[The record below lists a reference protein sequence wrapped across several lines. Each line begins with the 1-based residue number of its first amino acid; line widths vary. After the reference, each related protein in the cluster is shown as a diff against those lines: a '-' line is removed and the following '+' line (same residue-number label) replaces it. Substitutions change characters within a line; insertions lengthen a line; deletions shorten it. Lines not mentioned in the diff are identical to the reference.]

1 MKPMKVVI
9 SGSLLALAFSTGF
22 AAGNSAG
29 QAAAYLKLGVDA
41 RILGM
46 GGAGSTVSRDV
57 NATYWNPAGLANI
70 TGREIAAMHT
80 SLSLDRNYNSFSYAA
95 PVGERG
101 WVLGAAYHRF
111 SIDGIPETRVHSFD
125 VDGNGRLDDP
135 ILVGDTLAGN
145 TVVNASDP
153 GRTVAPVQIFSYFED
168 AESFISFSAAK
179 QICDKLYFGGTTR
192 FLRQELFNADAD
204 GYGIDFG
211 LHYDFSERAQFG
223 FSMRNMY
230 SSLDWSTG
238 RRDEVP
244 MTTTIGGAV
253 KLKSGI
259 RLAADVVKRESE
271 KADVRIGAEKW
282 FKDKYGLRLG
292 NNEGD
297 FTVGASAKLNEW
309 SFDYAYNDQDLG
321 SVQRISLK
329 RSF

>member
-57 NATYWNPAGLANI
+57 NATYWNPAGLTNVK
-70 TGREIAAMHT
+70 GREVAAMHT
-80 SLSLDRNYNSFSYAA
+80 SLSLDRNYNSFSYAM
-95 PVGERG
+95 PLGERG

-111 SIDGIPETRVHSFD
+111 SVDGIPETRIHNYD
-125 VDGNGRLDDP
+125 VDQNGRDDDP

-145 TVVNASDP
+145 AVVNATDP

-179 QICDKLYFGGTTR
+179 QICDKLFFGGTTR

-204 GYGIDFG
+204 GYGVDFG
-211 LHYDFSERAQFG
+211 LHYDFSEKAQFG
-223 FSMRNMY
+223 ISMRNMF

-259 RLAADVVKRESE
+259 QLVADVVKRESE
-271 KADVRIGAEKW
+271 KTDVRLGAEKW

>member
-9 SGSLLALAFSTGF
+9 SSSILALAFSTGF

-57 NATYWNPAGLANI
+57 NATYWNPAGLANVK
-70 TGREIAAMHT
+70 GRELAAMHT
-80 SLSLDRNYNSFSYAA
+80 SLSLDRNYNSFSYAT

-111 SIDGIPETRVHSFD
+111 SVDGIPETRIHNYD
-125 VDGNGRLDDP
+125 VDQNGREDDP
-135 ILVGDTLAGN
+135 ILVGDTLDVNGR
-145 TVVNASDP
+145 VVDYP
-153 GRTVAPVQIFSYFED
+153 GRAVAPVQIFSYFED

-179 QICDKLYFGGTTR
+179 QICDKLFFGGTTR

-204 GYGIDFG
+204 GYGIDLG
-211 LHYDFSERAQFG
+211 LHYDFSEKAQFG
-223 FSMRNMY
+223 VSMRNMF
-230 SSLDWSTG
+230 SSMDWSTG

-253 KLKSGI
+253 RLKSGI
-259 RLAADVVKRESE
+259 QLLADVVKRESE
-271 KADVRIGAEKW
+271 KADVRLGAEKW

>member
-1 MKPMKVVI
+1 M
-9 SGSLLALAFSTGF
+9 
-22 AAGNSAG
+22 
-29 QAAAYLKLGVDA
+29 
-41 RILGM
+41 
-46 GGAGSTVSRDV
+46 
-57 NATYWNPAGLANI
+57 
-70 TGREIAAMHT
+70 
-80 SLSLDRNYNSFSYAA
+80 
-95 PVGERG
+95 
-101 WVLGAAYHRF
+101 
-111 SIDGIPETRVHSFD
+111 
-125 VDGNGRLDDP
+125 
-135 ILVGDTLAGN
+135 
-145 TVVNASDP
+145 
-153 GRTVAPVQIFSYFED
+153 QIFSYFED
-168 AESFISFSAAK
+168 AESFLSFSAAK

-204 GYGIDFG
+204 GYGIDIG

-223 FSMRNMY
+223 FSMRNMF

-253 KLKSGI
+253 KVKSGI
-259 RLAADVVKRESE
+259 RLVADVIKRESE